1 MRRKTSKTLIAIGLL
16 FAILITVSFCQAAKN
31 KTVIADT
38 TASAVSSS
46 DSVPL
51 YAFNG
56 AFVTYALNDYHDR
69 TVTFTISEVNATAQ
83 TFKVSA
89 TYTGS
94 WNVTNKGSSET
105 ISYATI
111 SPIPNEESTLPFS
124 AANYADLQL
133 LNRGEIPPD
142 MPAGVVVTANLSI
155 FALGG
160 YYFNTDWVQL
170 PSDIN
175 GTNDFSAYVDTQS
188 GLATV
193 EDFGANG
200 AAWGIAYG
208 QLSLITTNIPMTANI
223 TTSPSPPPSEFPD
236 QVIVA
241 AVLGAVTVA
250 VVAGLVIY
258 FKKRKRLDDNVKS
271 C

>member
-1 MRRKTSKTLIAIGLL
+1 MRRKTSRTLIVIGLL
-16 FAILITVSFCQAAKN
+16 FAILITASFCQAAKS
-31 KTVIADT
+31 KVVIADT

-69 TVTFTISEVNATAQ
+69 RVTFTISEVNATAQ

-111 SPIPNEESTLPFS
+111 SPIPNEESNLPFS
-124 AANYADLQL
+124 AASYADLQL

-142 MPAGVVVTANLSI
+142 MPAGVVVTSNVSI

-175 GTNDFSAYVDTQS
+175 GTNDFSAYVDMRS
-188 GLATV
+188 GLAV
-193 EDFGANG
+193 AEDFGANG

-208 QLSLITTNIPMTANI
+208 QLSLITTNIPMTAEVK
-223 TTSPSPPPSEFPD
+223 TTSPTPPSPLVTD
-236 QVIVA
+236 AVVLGAVAAAVVVA
-241 AVLGAVTVA
+241 AVL
-250 VVAGLVIY
+250 LVY
-258 FKKRKRLDDNVKS
+258 FKKRKPQT
-271 C
+271 

>member
-16 FAILITVSFCQAAKN
+16 FAILITASFCQAAKN
-31 KTVIADT
+31 QTVLADT
-38 TASAVSSS
+38 TTSTTSS

-69 TVTFTISEVNATAQ
+69 RVTFTISEVNAIAQ

-105 ISYATI
+105 ISYVTI
-111 SPIPNEESTLPFS
+111 SPIPNEESPLPFS
-124 AANYADLQL
+124 AASYADLQL
-133 LNRGEIPPD
+133 LNKGEFPPD
-142 MPAGVVVTANLSI
+142 MPAGVVVTSNVSI

-170 PSDIN
+170 PSAIN
-175 GTNDFSAYVDTQS
+175 GTNDFSAYVDTRS
-188 GLATV
+188 GLAV
-193 EDFGANG
+193 AEDFGANG

-208 QLSLITTNIPMTANI
+208 QLSLITTNIPMTAEVRI
-223 TTSPSPPPSEFPD
+223 TSPSPPPTSPLVTD
-236 QVIVA
+236 AVVLGAVAAAVVVA
-241 AVLGAVTVA
+241 AVL
-250 VVAGLVIY
+250 LVY
-258 FKKRKRLDDNVKS
+258 FKKRKPHA
-271 C
+271 